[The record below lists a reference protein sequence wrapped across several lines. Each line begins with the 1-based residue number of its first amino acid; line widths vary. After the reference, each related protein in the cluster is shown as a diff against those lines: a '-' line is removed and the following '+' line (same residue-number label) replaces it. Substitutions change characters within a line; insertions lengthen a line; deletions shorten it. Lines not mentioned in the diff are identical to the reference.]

1 MANKQTIILTNNPI
15 VGEYITIRI
24 TNGINTL
31 SLWTETFVNV
41 RSKSGESSIKTDA
54 QRTAYQYS
62 NALRFDYGNAINVS
76 NFGNQV
82 IVEIKDNGLMAG
94 WAFVNPSYSA
104 TIDYITENETL
115 PDPQSIS
122 FAYEPNVSNPCGL
135 IDVKYTIQGGELPY
149 SFYKNGVLS
158 ESGVTSP
165 FVDSIARNGQPV
177 QVEFRDSNGNPIRI
191 GGTSSGTKFS
201 VVGVRKLNSNDVSL
215 DIANYSAGSNVTVN
229 VSFQH
234 SLVTPYEYSL
244 NGVDWQSD
252 NRFTSIPP
260 NEYTLYIRDALGCV
274 YTETFVIDGVTTLS
288 EVVSYISEINPI
300 RFIQTDLSKKNYF
313 NTLSFIENRQL
324 HYRFIQNWIE
334 TDKVTTQLK
343 TNAQYIGV
351 NAVDCHGAKTP
362 IQVIKKVDN
371 TGLIGYSTVTLFR
384 SQNNLGALYYGVV
397 DLLNP
402 DTDAIIQTKDYKNT
416 LPPWVS
422 EGQELDIDG
431 VGFSKVNRVYF
442 SEDYNSLVA
451 ELDFAYTSTPVDSS
465 AKATYNLQPYD
476 LYEFEVDMSLMPD
489 QFQIT
494 IEVGNSENDI
504 KFAYISEIQSKFE
517 DNDRYVEIKYSDDEN
532 IGGMNYQTG
541 VKHLI
546 RLEAYQDYQGEHSV
560 DGYNGD
566 TRYYATQIELYNS
579 ENIIF
584 PRLTTGMAQKVR
596 MILSHGNLTINS
608 VPCTLSEG
616 TEITNMPSS
625 NLNKLTANVK
635 IGGEEF
641 NEGQADNLIDTE
653 GGGFAGI
660 ESYKDLGL
668 LTWTKND

>member
-1 MANKQTIILTNNPI
+1 MASSIQIEFVQAVQ
-15 VGEYITIRI
+15 VGEYLV
-24 TNGINTL
+24 INIDQSIIEL
-31 SLWTETFVNV
+31 RETFV
-41 RSKSGESSIKTDA
+41 I
-54 QRTAYQYS
+54 QRTRPKNVTKYGDV
-62 NALRFDYGNAINVS
+62 NAQAQAFAEAFNVDYGNIFFAFYTGANTLEIHLKLGTPYSSANFIDPTGTAFSRINYTIS
-76 NFGNQV
+76 GQP
-82 IVEIKDNGLMAG
+82 EI
-94 WAFVNPSYSA
+94 
-104 TIDYITENETL
+104 
-115 PDPQSIS
+115 PQSVI
-122 FAYEPNVSNPCGL
+122 FDYDPNISNPCEL
-135 IDVKYTIQGGELPY
+135 IDVRYAINGSSPFT
-149 SFYKNGVLS
+149 FYKNGVLT

-177 QVEFRDSNGNPIRI
+177 QVQFIDSSGNPVSINGI
-191 GGTSSGTKFS
+191 SPDSVLI
-201 VVGVRKLNSNDVSL
+201 VVGVRKLNPNDVSL

-252 NRFTSIPP
+252 NRFTAIPP
-260 NEYTLYIRDALGCV
+260 NNYTLYIKDALGCV

-300 RFIQTDLSKKNYF
+300 RFIQTDSSKKNYF

-334 TDKVTTQLK
+334 SDIVTTQLK

-362 IQVIKKVDN
+362 ISVVKKVDN

-416 LPPWVS
+416 LPPWIS

-431 VGFSKVNRVYF
+431 VGFAKVNRIYF

-476 LYEFEVDMSLMPD
+476 LYEFEVDVSLMPD

-494 IEVGNSENDI
+494 IEIGSSANDI
-504 KFAYISEIQSKFE
+504 KFSYISEIQSKFN
-517 DNDRYVEIKYSDDEN
+517 DNKRYVEIQYSDNEN

-625 NLNKLTANVK
+625 NLSKLTANVK

-660 ESYKDLGL
+660 ETYKDLGL